1 MKLSSAFE
9 KTGVVSTIFASMSCG
24 FCFPFLA
31 SLGASMGIG
40 FLSEFEAFFITTLI
54 PILAWFIIAMQIYA
68 WYKHRKNIYLFF
80 GLIGPVTILILKYFF
95 WVAEYRTEIY
105 YLALASMLIYSVFTL
120 FKPPVKSCCAAS
132 K

>member
-68 WYKHRKNIYLFF
+68 WYKKKHLSFLWLNWPRHNIN
-80 GLIGPVTILILKYFF
+80 
-95 WVAEYRTEIY
+95 
-105 YLALASMLIYSVFTL
+105 S
-120 FKPPVKSCCAAS
+120 
-132 K
+132 